1 MAASNNDIEMV
12 NMSTQS
18 RLQTPIEVEE
28 SEPLNPDAIVVE
40 IQPETQDDSDGPNNV
55 DNTLLELIESI
66 KVRCVQTWLI
76 FLKTTYQ

>member
-12 NMSTQS
+12 DMSTQS

-55 DNTLLELIESI
+55 DKEIEVIIEDGNTKE
-66 KVRCVQTWLI
+66 KKWYR
-76 FLKTTYQ
+76 